1 LIPEFISI
9 RSPQIKEKIMK
20 IAATIARLLLGLMFL
35 VFGLNDFLLFIPV
48 GQLPPGPAGQFLG
61 LLLSTHFVYGVGL
74 VMVVSGALLLVN
86 RFVPLALTLL
96 GPVLVNILLFHL
108 FMQPQTIGPGAVATI
123 LWFLVAYRVRST
135 FYGLFQSRV
144 QD

>member
-1 LIPEFISI
+1 
-9 RSPQIKEKIMK
+9 MK

-96 GPVLVNILLFHL
+96 GAREYPSLSSLHAAANYRAGCSGDDSLVPRGVSRSLHVLWPLPV
-108 FMQPQTIGPGAVATI
+108 A
-123 LWFLVAYRVRST
+123 RSR
-135 FYGLFQSRV
+135 LRKA
-144 QD
+144 